1 MAEICDPLPKVK
13 VEVGVMG
20 IQDNAGLEKETEVG
34 VLTLNEGV

>member
-1 MAEICDPLPKVK
+1 MVATCGPLLKVK

-20 IQDNAGLEKETEVG
+20 IQDDIGLEKETEAG